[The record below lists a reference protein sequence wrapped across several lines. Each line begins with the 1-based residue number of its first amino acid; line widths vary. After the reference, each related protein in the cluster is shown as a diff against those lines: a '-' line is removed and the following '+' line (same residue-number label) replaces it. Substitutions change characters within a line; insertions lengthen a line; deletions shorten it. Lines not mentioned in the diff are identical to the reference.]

1 MIEKRI
7 DKNGVY
13 LWARTNTIIS
23 LENMFSSMDYIINE
37 ITLPRRLRILEDAT
51 DTMVSFGIRDFETL
65 AEKLTEVL
73 EKYEVVRHAVIH
85 NSPKNTAFT
94 LHFKNNFLNKG
105 YNLEVFSTLEAAIY
119 WLNDNF

>member
-23 LENMFSSMDYIINE
+23 LENMLSSMDYLINE

-51 DTMVSFGIRDFETL
+51 DTVVSFGIRDFETL

-94 LHFKNNFLNKG
+94 LHFKSYYLRKRYG
-105 YNLEVFSTLEAAIY
+105 LEVFSTLEAAIS
-119 WLNDNF
+119 WLNADF